1 LTGVQTCAF
10 PICPADLNMFNNL
23 AYFYQTKKD
32 TVNINKSYA
41 IMNACIK
48 NPKAAD
54 SYASYYLKASN
65 DTNFVKQFLA
75 TKIQEFPNDTILK
88 KTLRK
93 LQ

>member
-1 LTGVQTCAF
+1 
-10 PICPADLNMFNNL
+10 
-23 AYFYQTKKD
+23 
-32 TVNINKSYA
+32 
-41 IMNACIK
+41 MNACIK

-65 DTNFVKQFLA
+65 DTNYVKQFLA

-88 KTLRK
+88 KTLKK